1 MFFLL
6 RSRKDADVQ
15 SHTASIQYCNETS
28 RQCIQIERKKQ
39 NGFPFADDITA
50 SVENLMESAEKAT
63 SINNWVK
70 HIYRI
75 R

>member
-1 MFFLL
+1 MQMSSL
-6 RSRKDADVQ
+6 
-15 SHTASIQYCNETS
+15 TASIQYCNETS
-28 RQCIQIERKKQ
+28 RQCIQIGKEEAKW
-39 NGFPFADDITA
+39 FSFADDITA